1 MQKAECVDANIGIL
15 VTSLRKGGKNKR
27 RIKRLIQNVFLRIA
41 NEDTLASF

>member
-1 MQKAECVDANIGIL
+1 MGDKNKSRHQKIKKQ
-15 VTSLRKGGKNKR
+15 KGGKNKR